1 MCNTIANK
9 LYMQISGARTTPKE
23 QIVGQ
28 AINVDKWSK
37 NTPKEQ
43 IMGQA

>member
-1 MCNTIANK
+1 MNLDNLQHKCK
-9 LYMQISGARTTPKE
+9 Q
-23 QIVGQ
+23 V
-28 AINVDKWSK
+28 INVDKWSK